1 MQNERQRR
9 LAMLKAAMPYAAPE
23 SRHAIELLLQADT
36 LISLASRPPVAELSA
51 ADLGDEGETMRANP
65 EEMLL
70 HIREF
75 CTPREN
81 DMLQTLLNF
90 MHAGRLFQKYRQF
103 AHTHPD
109 IAMAGTDAPSG
120 NSPLST
126 LLGLING
133 LGALDSGLRS
143 QGGSANNYMMEFLL
157 SQLTPEQ
164 RETFNQ
170 LQNIMQPE

>member
-1 MQNERQRR
+1 
-9 LAMLKAAMPYAAPE
+9 
-23 SRHAIELLLQADT
+23 
-36 LISLASRPPVAELSA
+36 
-51 ADLGDEGETMRANP
+51 MRANT

-75 CTPREN
+75 CTPIEN

-103 AHTHPD
+103 THAHPD
-109 IAMAGTDAPSG
+109 MAMAGTEPHS
-120 NSPLST
+120 NSSPLST

-143 QGGSANNYMMEFLL
+143 PNGSPNNHMIEFLM

-164 RETFNQ
+164 RDTFNQ
-170 LQNIMQPE
+170 LQNIMQPEQ